1 MVEKLLTNWLSI
13 CLYAFLKVRGA
24 RDGTVAFPSSEGCCC
39 GLPDLCPQF
48 PRGPRGMRGGE
59 VKGQA

>member
-39 GLPDLCPQF
+39 GLPDLFPQF
-48 PRGPRGMRGGE
+48 PWEPRGMRGG
-59 VKGQA
+59 K